1 MAKILLVEDDI
12 SYSRIIKNFLEKNN
26 FSVTAFDNFQDT
38 LPALKVGNY
47 DIIITDYRLPDGNG
61 LDILE
66 ISLKNHPQIPVI
78 LITNYSDVRVAV
90 KAMKTGAF
98 EYITK
103 PINPDELL
111 ATVHEAIAKPPTV
124 VENKVTRE
132 KLTEQS
138 YIVGESEAALQLEEY
153 IKVVAPT
160 DLSVLILGE
169 TGTGKEYVAQRIH
182 NYSNRNNAPFLAIDC
197 GSLSNELAGSELFG
211 HIKGSFTGAL
221 DNKTGH
227 FEHANGGTI
236 FLDEIGNLQYE
247 IQIKLLRAIQE
258 RKIRKIGSNH
268 ETAIDVRIIAA
279 TNDNLHS
286 HSAEGKF
293 REDLYHR
300 INEFTLEAQPLRE
313 RKKDLP
319 HFISFFMEQVNE
331 KLNKDVTKIDEEVNE
346 IFLRHSWPGNLRE
359 LKNIIRRA
367 VLLATTDTIHKGLL
381 PMDFVE
387 SDTHTKP
394 INEATT
400 YKESLV
406 NQEKDMILKVMQDV
420 KFNKSKAAKI
430 LGIDRKTLYNKL
442 AKYNLE

>member
-26 FSVTAFDNFQDT
+26 FSVVAFDNFQDSVAAVKSGQHD
-38 LPALKVGNY
+38 L
-47 DIIITDYRLPDGNG
+47 IITDYRLPDGNG
-61 LDILE
+61 LDILD
-66 ISLKNHPQIPVI
+66 ISLQNHPQIPVI

-111 ATVHEAIAKPPTV
+111 ATVKEAIQAPQSLAKTD
-124 VENKVTRE
+124 KIKGVT
-132 KLTEQS
+132 TDSS
-138 YIVGESEAALQLEEY
+138 YIVGESDTALQLESY
-153 IKVVAPT
+153 INVVAPT

-169 TGTGKEYVAQRIH
+169 TGTGKEFIAQRIH
-182 NYSNRNNAPFLAIDC
+182 NFSNRSNAPFVAIDC

-268 ETAIDVRIIAA
+268 ETTIDVRIIAA

-286 HSAEGKF
+286 HSADGNF
-293 REDLYHR
+293 REDLFHR
-300 INEFTLEAQPLRE
+300 INEFTLEAQPLRD
-313 RKKDLP
+313 RKQDLP
-319 HFISFFMEQVNE
+319 HFISFFMDQVNE
-331 KLNKDVTKIDEEVNE
+331 KLNKNVTKIDDEVND

-381 PMDFVE
+381 PMDFTENIPQNKLV
-387 SDTHTKP
+387 S
-394 INEATT
+394 EAAT

-406 NQEKDMILKVMQDV
+406 NQEKDMIVKVMQDV